1 MAFILKLTI
10 ITLCMLSTAY
20 AAKVRMSGMSKEL
33 TTKMETL
40 VKPRLVY
47 INKRD
52 ATEWRADD
60 AAFFLHQ
67 LLIKEGY
74 SDCKVNWE
82 LPGNN
87 EIILRTNLGTR
98 YLLGTISSVSKK
110 PLDQKLVDE
119 YFAELITT
127 GTFIKRE
134 NAPYLEDYP
143 NKGAQNIANHLK
155 SIGYWDAKVNVDS
168 IKKQPTGLVDIQLN
182 IQRGTLHKILQPA
195 FKGVNSEH
203 LALIQQQIAPYI
215 QLPATTENIS
225 ALNNTIH
232 EYFRNAGYQ
241 FATLNISSQQIN
253 GIMLNFDIDTGNIY
267 KIRKI
272 NVSGHERTSRSRFN
286 RYTRS
291 LDKEVYKED
300 AVNEITKQLLLT
312 GAFESVRIIP
322 QKIDDTT
329 LDLNIEV
336 KEAKPNFI
344 RAYTGLASFDG
355 FILGASYTNQNF
367 LDKLQRFSV
376 RSEISSRGLLG
387 DISLTEPFFGG
398 IPLQQTTRIY
408 ALQRDFEGYDKSVT
422 GAELS
427 FKWHIGDHLTSNLY
441 GTVELVNLEAS
452 SLTAAELGLGDS
464 DDSESQ
470 PQGDYFNARI
480 GFEQTLDLRNDPVL
494 PTSGFHAK
502 GLFEYGTINGDASNS
517 YLRTNLN
524 TSYRYI
530 IDKSDNK
537 RIALRFNTG
546 AIFPSDSNDLPID
559 LRLFSGGSKSI
570 RSFGERELGPLSSSG
585 DPLGG
590 EAFWNFTA
598 EYIHPFNDL
607 ISVVGFYDTGDLF
620 SDAEDFSFSDP
631 NHSIGLGLRLDL
643 PIGPVKLEYG
653 YNLNRKSGEP
663 SGAVHF
669 SIGAQF

>member
-1 MAFILKLTI
+1 
-10 ITLCMLSTAY
+10 
-20 AAKVRMSGMSKEL
+20 MSGMSTEL
-33 TTKMETL
+33 TSKMKTL
-40 VKPRLVY
+40 INPRLVF

-52 ATEWRADD
+52 ASEWRADD

-87 EIILRTNLGTR
+87 EILLRVNLGTR
-98 YLLGTISSVSKK
+98 YLLGKISSVNKS
-110 PLDQKLVDE
+110 PQDQKLINE
-119 YFAELITT
+119 YFAKLITT
-127 GTFIKRE
+127 GIFINKE
-134 NAPYLEDYP
+134 SPPYLEDYP
-143 NKGAQNIANHLK
+143 SKGAENMANHLK
-155 SIGYWDAKVNVDS
+155 SIGYWNAKVNVVS
-168 IKKQPTGLVDIQLN
+168 IKKQSTGLVDIQLN
-182 IQRGTLHKILQPA
+182 IQRGLLHKILQPT
-195 FKGVNSEH
+195 FKGINPEH
-203 LALIQQQIAPYI
+203 LALIQKKISPYI

-232 EYFRNAGYQ
+232 EYFRDAGYQ
-241 FATLNISSQQIN
+241 FATLNISSQQID
-253 GIMLNFDIDTGNIY
+253 GIILNFDIDTGNIY

-272 NVSGHERTSRSRFN
+272 HVSGHERTSRSRFN

-291 LDKEVYKED
+291 LNKEVYRED
-300 AVNEITKQLLLT
+300 EVNEITKQLLLT

-322 QKIDDTT
+322 QKIDNTT
-329 LDLNIEV
+329 LDLSIEV

-355 FILGASYTNQNF
+355 FTLGASYTNQNF
-367 LDKLQRFSV
+367 LNKLQRFTV
-376 RSEISSRGLLG
+376 RSEVSSRGLLG
-387 DISLTEPFFGG
+387 EVSLTEPFFAG
-398 IPLQQTTRIY
+398 IPLEQTTRLY
-408 ALQRDFEGYDKSVT
+408 ALQRDFDGYDKAVT

-427 FKWHIGDHLTSNLY
+427 FKWNIGDHLTSNFY
-441 GTVELVNLEAS
+441 GAVELVNLEAS
-452 SLTAAELGLGDS
+452 SLTAAELGP
-464 DDSESQ
+464 E
-470 PQGDYFNARI
+470 DYLNTRI

-494 PTSGFHAK
+494 PTAGFHAK

-517 YLRTNLN
+517 YFRTNLN

-530 IDKSDNK
+530 FDKSNNK

-546 AIFPSDSNDLPID
+546 AIFPSDANDLPVD

-570 RSFGERELGPLSSSG
+570 RSFGERELGPLSTSG

-620 SDAEDFSFSDP
+620 SDAADFSFSDP
-631 NHSIGLGLRLDL
+631 NHSIGLGVRLDL
-643 PIGPVKLEYG
+643 PIGPVRLEDG
-653 YNLNRKSGEP
+653 YNFNRQAGEP
-663 SGAVHF
+663 SGALHF